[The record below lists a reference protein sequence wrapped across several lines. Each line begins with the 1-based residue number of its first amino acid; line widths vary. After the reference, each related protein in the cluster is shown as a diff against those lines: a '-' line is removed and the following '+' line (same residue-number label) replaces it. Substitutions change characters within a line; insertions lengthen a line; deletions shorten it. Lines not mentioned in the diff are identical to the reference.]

1 MDNFIKLHFTAD
13 APYPL
18 PFIPREHHPLEDMDK
33 TDADIRHCVLVKNSV
48 FYGGA
53 AVLRKAGL

>member
-1 MDNFIKLHFTAD
+1 MDNFIKLHFTAA

-18 PFIPREHHPLEDMDK
+18 QFIPREHRPLEGVGK

-53 AVLRKAGL
+53 DVLRKAGP